1 MKKSAAAQ
9 LEAAYKKKIKKL
21 SSDLNKDT
29 GMSLFVNHLKYIRDS
44 VVIKP
49 QIDLEQEPVKT
60 TLATLMAAIAE
71 FEASKRAADTQ
82 QKNFHWNT
90 FCDFVKFNMEEW
102 LILYDSI

>member
-1 MKKSAAAQ
+1 MKKSDNIM
-9 LEAAYKKKIKKL
+9 LDTAYKKRLKKL
-21 SSDLNKDT
+21 SDNLNKDT
-29 GMSLFVNHLKYIRDS
+29 GMSLFVNHLKYMRDS
-44 VVIKP
+44 VVIK
-49 QIDLEQEPVKT
+49 QQVDLEQEPVKT

-71 FEASKRAADTQ
+71 FEASKRAVDVQ

>member
-9 LEAAYKKKIKKL
+9 LEAAYKKKTKIL
-21 SSDLNKDT
+21 SSELNKDT
-29 GMSLFVNHLKYIRDS
+29 GISLFINHLKYIRDS
-44 VVIKP
+44 VVIK
-49 QIDLEQEPVKT
+49 QHVDLEQEPVKT

-71 FEASKRAADTQ
+71 FEASKRAVDAQ

>member
-1 MKKSAAAQ
+1 MKKSAAAKV
-9 LEAAYKKKIKKL
+9 EAAYKKKTKKL
-21 SSDLNKDT
+21 SSELNKDT
-29 GMSLFVNHLKYIRDS
+29 GMSLFVNHLKYMRDS

-49 QIDLEQEPVKT
+49 QIDLEREPVKT

-71 FEASKRAADTQ
+71 FEASKRAADIQ